1 LIFLSHLPF
10 SEKII
15 KKDESPLPYPPYL
28 PKQTLNPHSLS
39 SSLSIPPKNEKE
51 EGENRKMN
59 TSPPIP
65 PYKKEA
71 RRMRKRGIQ
80 SIFFISFLIFGEMG
94 EKEKGWL
101 S

>member
-1 LIFLSHLPF
+1 
-10 SEKII
+10 
-15 KKDESPLPYPPYL
+15 
-28 PKQTLNPHSLS
+28 
-39 SSLSIPPKNEKE
+39 
-51 EGENRKMN
+51 MN